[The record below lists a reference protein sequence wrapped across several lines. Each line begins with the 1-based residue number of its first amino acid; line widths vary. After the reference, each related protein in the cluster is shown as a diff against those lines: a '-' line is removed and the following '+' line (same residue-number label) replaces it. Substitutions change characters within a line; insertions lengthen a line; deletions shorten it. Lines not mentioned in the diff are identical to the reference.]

1 MFNQEFEMQNI
12 NTWIACFIITI
23 TAPVTALAT
32 PNQHHKNSNF
42 EYLYASDSSWVSL
55 NSLDKE
61 FSEKSILSSKD
72 SSHDSFQEKSEYQS
86 KGEKQRNQLE
96 GKNTLTE
103 EEHPIGNWDK
113 WVMGQNHHNES
124 DSFHDQLSFEKEFE
138 HGELNEHDLDDEHF
152 TQPVPELETYLMF
165 VIGVI
170 GIATIKR
177 RQYARS
183 I

>member
-1 MFNQEFEMQNI
+1 MQKL
-12 NTWIACFIITI
+12 NTWIACFFISITTPAI
-23 TAPVTALAT
+23 ALAT
-32 PNQHHKNSNF
+32 TNIDHKNANYESIDN
-42 EYLYASDSSWVSL
+42 SDSSWSSL
-55 NSLDKE
+55 ISTDKE
-61 FSEKSILSSKD
+61 LSEKSIISSTE

-86 KGEKQRNQLE
+86 KGEKQRNHLE

-138 HGELNEHDLDDEHF
+138 HGELSEHDLDDEHF
-152 TQPVPELETYLMF
+152 TQPVPELGTYLMF

-170 GIATIKR
+170 GIAAIKR
-177 RQYARS
+177 RHYARS